1 MSNQSLASTFTAI
14 ALLMLVAGMGI
25 PVMAALNAN
34 LGQHIQSPV
43 AASASLFALGFAV
56 SAIVLIFVGVPNLSA
71 FRGVSP
77 WVFAGALLVAF
88 YLISITWSAPRIGI
102 GNAVFFVLLGQLVA
116 AAAIDHWGLFGAIQT
131 SLTWKRALGLL
142 VMAIGVYLAKKPR

>member
-1 MSNQSLASTFTAI
+1 MNTQLGGSFTAI
-14 ALLMLVAGMGI
+14 ALLMLATGMGI

-43 AASASLFALGFAV
+43 AASAILFGLGFVV
-56 SAIVLIFVGVPNLSA
+56 SALILIFVGLPNFGA
-71 FRGVSP
+71 FRGASP
-77 WVFAGALLVAF
+77 WVFAAALLVAF

-102 GNAVFFVLLGQLVA
+102 GNAVFFVLLGQLIA
-116 AAAIDHWGLFGAIQT
+116 AAVIDHWGLLGAIQS